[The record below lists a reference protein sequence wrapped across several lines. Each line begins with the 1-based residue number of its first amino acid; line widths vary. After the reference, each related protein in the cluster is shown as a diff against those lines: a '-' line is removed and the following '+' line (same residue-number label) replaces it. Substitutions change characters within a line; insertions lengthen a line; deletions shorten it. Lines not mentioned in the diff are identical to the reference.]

1 MREQDR
7 EIFEKARRFVY
18 RNARP
23 LDLARWKYHFEN
35 GSAQEVLEALN
46 AYQNE
51 DGGFGH
57 GLEEDNMN
65 PHSIPMQAWRATV
78 VLRELKG
85 LHKSEPIIE
94 RLLDYLEHTSEFDG
108 EKWSHVT
115 PSNNDWPHAPWW
127 TYPHAP
133 WYQGTE
139 SEKFCGRYNPTASLA
154 GFILRYADAD
164 SGFWKK
170 AFGIAEEAVEALF
183 QMGDLQDM
191 HVLACF
197 IQLHEDIEKAGLTD
211 RFDTERLTALLQE
224 LVAGNITQDISKW
237 DTEYIC
243 KPSQFFYDKE
253 CPFYEK
259 NREAAL
265 YECEFIRKTQM
276 PDGGYEVTWSWDAY
290 PDAWAVS
297 KNWWRAE
304 ITVNNMIYLDNMDTE
319 E

>member
-7 EIFEKARRFVY
+7 EVFERARRFVY

-35 GSAQEVLEALN
+35 GSGQDIIDALS

-78 VLRELKG
+78 ALREIDG

-94 RLLDYLEHTSEFDG
+94 KPLDYLEHTPEFDG
-108 EKWSHVT
+108 EKWSYVT
-115 PSNNDWPHAPWW
+115 ASNNDWPHAPWW

-139 SEKFCGRYNPTASLA
+139 SEKFCIRYNPTASLA
-154 GFILRYADAD
+154 GFILRYAEAD
-164 SGFWKK
+164 SGFWNK
-170 AFGIAEEAVEALF
+170 AFAIAKEAVDALF
-183 QMGDLQDM
+183 QMGDPQDM

-197 IQLHEDIEKAGLTD
+197 VQLHEDIGKAGLTG
-211 RFDTERLTALLQE
+211 RFDMERLTALLQE
-224 LVAGNITQDISKW
+224 LVAGTVTQDISKW
-237 DTEYIC
+237 ETEYIC
-243 KPSQFFYDKE
+243 RPSQFFCDKE

-259 NREAAL
+259 NREAAQ

-276 PDGGYEVTWSWDAY
+276 PDGGYGVTWSWDAY

-304 ITVNNMIYLDNMDTE
+304 ITVNNMIYLNNMTKE
-319 E
+319 G